1 MNIKEDTGTHEILT
15 LAEAAALIRVSE
27 KTLGEM
33 ARTRRIPSQKVGREW
48 RFLRAG
54 LEAWLAGESVHA
66 ARNSV
71 TNSGR
76 DGDGVVSEPATEAG
90 VQFELIPSAGFR
102 DTGFSENHDR
112 TLHRWVPWIAG
123 FSGSFVAGV
132 LDAVRSEG
140 RRMRVLDPFAGVGT
154 TLIEALKAGDD
165 AVGYEINP
173 YAALAC
179 KVKSRA
185 AEYDVLALETTIA
198 RFEEY
203 GDDESWLNEIPASGQ
218 PMGFRSR
225 VPFFSDSVERQAL
238 ACLDFISEETTDWV
252 RDLCRVAFGSVMVS
266 FSNYSYEP
274 SLGTRA
280 GAGKPN
286 IDHAD
291 VFGTVRR
298 KLLEMYEDIV
308 EFQGWM
314 GEHQRMPRATVHPLS
329 YFDHAARTE
338 PHSIDVLVTSPPY
351 LNNYHYIR
359 NTRPHLFWLG
369 MVQHSADLKTI
380 EHQSFGQ
387 FWQTVR
393 SGPEIAL
400 KPSLPHLAEQ
410 LEILKA
416 RHVEKGA
423 YGGPGWAN
431 YAAAYFN
438 DCQRFCTITRPLM
451 RPGGT
456 VVVVI
461 GNNILQ
467 GIEFQTDKLFAEIA
481 EMEGFE
487 VVALHEV
494 RKKRTGNSIVNSSVR
509 VGMVNQRARLYET
522 AVELRVP

>member
-1 MNIKEDTGTHEILT
+1 MKLTEDTNTREVLT
-15 LAEAAALIRVSE
+15 LSEAATFIRVSE

-33 ARTRRIPSQKVGREW
+33 ARMRRIPSQKVGREW
-48 RFLRAG
+48 RFSRIG
-54 LEAWLAGESVHA
+54 LEAWLTGDSGQLAKREV
-66 ARNSV
+66 V
-71 TNSGR
+71 TPKTDGSGI
-76 DGDGVVSEPATEAG
+76 VSEPVLESG
-90 VQFELIPSAGFR
+90 IQFELLPSSGFR

-132 LDAVRSEG
+132 LDSVRNG
-140 RRMRVLDPFAGVGT
+140 RRRIRVLDPFAGVGT
-154 TLIEALKAGDD
+154 TLIEALKQGDD

-179 KVKSRA
+179 KVKSHVA
-185 AEYDVLALETTIA
+185 DYDITTLETTIA

-203 GDDESWLNEIPASGQ
+203 GEEESWLNVGPSSGQ
-218 PMGFRSR
+218 PPGFRSR
-225 VPFFSDSVERQAL
+225 VPFFSETVERQAL
-238 ACLDFISEETTDWV
+238 ACLDFISAETTEWIK
-252 RDLCRVAFGSVMVS
+252 DLFRVAFGSVMVS

-298 KLLEMYEDIV
+298 KLLEMHEDIGV
-308 EFQGWM
+308 FQEWM
-314 GEHQRMPRATVHPLS
+314 TKHERIPRATVHPLS
-329 YFDHAARTE
+329 YFDHARRTE
-338 PHSIDVLVTSPPY
+338 LHSIDVLITSPPY

-369 MVQHSADLKTI
+369 MVEESSDLKSI
-380 EHQSFGQ
+380 EQQSFGQ

-400 KPSLPHLAEQ
+400 EPYLPHLSEQ
-410 LEILKA
+410 LEEL
-416 RHVEKGA
+416 RSCNPEKGA

-438 DCQRFCTITRPLM
+438 DCQRFCAVTLPLM
-451 RPGGT
+451 RSGGT

-467 GIEFQTDKLFAEIA
+467 GIEFQTDRLFAEIA
-481 EMEGFE
+481 EKEGFE
-487 VVALHEV
+487 IVDLHEV

-509 VGMVNQRARLYET
+509 VGMVQQNARLYET